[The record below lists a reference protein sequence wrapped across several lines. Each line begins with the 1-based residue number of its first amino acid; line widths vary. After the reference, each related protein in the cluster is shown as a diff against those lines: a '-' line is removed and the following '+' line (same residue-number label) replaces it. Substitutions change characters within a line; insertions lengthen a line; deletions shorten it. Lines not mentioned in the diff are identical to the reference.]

1 MANLRRLV
9 GRKSARAEAGLFVVQ
24 GRVLIEEAVS
34 AGIDVR
40 EVYMREGEEAPPCV
54 RAVPFVLDARTFD
67 SVNDTVSPQGVL
79 AVCAIPSRDTPD
91 CGPGS
96 WYVVAAGVSD
106 PGNLGTIVRSAE
118 AAGANG
124 VFVTGDTVD
133 EWSPKTVRAS
143 AGALFHV
150 PVRRCVSLGELRDMG
165 LRLCGTTSKESAT
178 DMREA
183 SFGGP
188 VAVVLGNEAHGLD
201 ESEQVDEWI
210 RIPHAGRAES
220 LNVAMAASVLAM
232 HISWSRSRD

>member
-9 GRKSARAEAGLFVVQ
+9 GRKSARSEAGLFVVQ
-24 GRVLIEEAVS
+24 GRVLVEEAVA

-40 EVYMREGEEAPPCV
+40 EVYVREGDDAPACV
-54 RAVPFVLDARTFD
+54 RAVPYVLDARTFD

-79 AVCAIPSRDTPD
+79 AVCAVPHHGAPD

-96 WYVVAAGVSD
+96 WFVVAAGVSD

-118 AAGANG
+118 AAGASG
-124 VFVTGDTVD
+124 VFVVGDTVD
-133 EWSPKTVRAS
+133 EWAPKTVRAS

-150 PVRRCVSLGELRDMG
+150 PVRRCASLGELRALG
-165 LRLCGTTSKESAT
+165 LRLYGTSSDTSAT
-178 DMREA
+178 DMRA
-183 SFGGP
+183 TRFDGP
-188 VAVVLGNEAHGLD
+188 VALVLGNEAHGLD
-201 ESEQVDEWI
+201 DSAEVDEWV

-232 HISWSRSRD
+232 HVSWSRSRD